1 VDRSLNFR
9 VVGIAAAKGSMRA
22 FLPKGSTRPIL
33 TSTNRSLKSWENLVR
48 AKASAAAES
57 LNWLLPERDIP
68 VSVFV
73 SIALP
78 RPKSLPKKK
87 LAHTKKPDLDKLA
100 RGILD
105 ALTGI
110 CYHDDSQVTSL
121 SATKSYTTFQ
131 DQAPSVMVRVTVD
144 EFSL

>member
-1 VDRSLNFR
+1 MSFR

-33 TSTNRSLKSWENLVR
+33 TSTNRSLKSWETLVR
-48 AKASAAAES
+48 ARASAAAES
-57 LNWLLPERDIP
+57 LKWSLPGRDTP
-68 VSVFV
+68 LSVCV
-73 SIALP
+73 CIALP

-87 LAHTKKPDLDKLA
+87 IAHTKKPDLDKLA
-100 RGILD
+100 RSILD

-121 SATKSYTTFQ
+121 SATKGYTTFT
-131 DQAPSVMVRVTVD
+131 DQAPSVMVRVSVD